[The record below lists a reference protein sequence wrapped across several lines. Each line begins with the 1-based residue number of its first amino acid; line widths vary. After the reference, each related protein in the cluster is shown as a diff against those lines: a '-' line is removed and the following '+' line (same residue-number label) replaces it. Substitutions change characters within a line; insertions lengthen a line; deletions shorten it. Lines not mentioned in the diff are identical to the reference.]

1 MPLAMWDIKE
11 GIMEVEIEGVGR
23 IFNTTVSC
31 LEIIKTSPKIYI
43 KYKMPSGGKCVI
55 FQT

>member
-11 GIMEVEIEGVGR
+11 GIMEVENEGVGG
-23 IFNTTVSC
+23 ISTQKC
-31 LEIIKTSPKIYI
+31 LVWRLKTSPKKNI